1 MGTKLLTIVEAA
13 DRLALRP
20 GTIRKLIYQRRLPS
34 VKLGRSVRLREEDL
48 EALIRLGLH
57 PLTGRRP

>member
-13 DRLALRP
+13 ERSALRP
-20 GTIRKLIYQRRLPS
+20 GTIRKPIYQRRLPS

-57 PLTGRRP
+57 PLNGRRP